1 MSIGKLINDYGR
13 QFSPYSGSLVNHLPM
28 GQLAYFKLTNDLEG
42 TRTYTEEYVK
52 RNNINK
58 VKIEYPK
65 VISIKE
71 CLGNPE
77 MYESCLELIVNEVE
91 KEGIDKLAIH
101 ILNRCELGM
110 SSGLFHTLIRV
121 AYAVEGKALDEELN
135 DELAK
140 ALAYYVTAYKK
151 ADVFQNGVMPENAIN
166 ELGNL
171 INNPHIIRIRKE
183 QNSLG
188 QRLKALYSNDIYM
201 KVGFVIRGS
210 VEEKINTLL
219 DILIPAYKN
228 SDDIVVLHCIT
239 GLHALIVLKDYYD
252 DFNKALDTMTTC
264 IISHLLTLDKL
275 NIINKQDLTGA
286 SWEEIRKR
294 GSQSNNVHTVKLSYS
309 ASELY
314 DRTGKEGLRDIALNR
329 ITRTN

>member
-13 QFSPYSGSLVNHLPM
+13 QFSPYSESLVNHLPM

-135 DELAK
+135 DELAR

>member
-1 MSIGKLINDYGR
+1 MSIGNIINEYGKE
-13 QFSPYSGSLVNHLPM
+13 FSPYSGSLVNHLPM

-52 RNNINK
+52 RANINK
-58 VKIEYPK
+58 VKTEYPK
-65 VISIKE
+65 VTTIKE
-71 CLGNPE
+71 CLGNPQ
-77 MYESCLELIVNEVE
+77 MYESCLDLIVNELE
-91 KEGIDKLAIH
+91 KEDTNKLAIH

-121 AYAVEGKALDEELN
+121 AYGVEGKALDEKLN
-135 DELAK
+135 DELAR

-151 ADVFQNGVMPENAIN
+151 AGVFQNGVKPENAIN
-166 ELGNL
+166 EMENL

-201 KVGFVIRGS
+201 KVGFVIKGKE
-210 VEEKINTLL
+210 EEKINTLL

-228 SDDIVVLHCIT
+228 SHDIVVLHCIT
-239 GLHALIVLKDYYD
+239 GLHALVVLKDYYE

-275 NIINKQDLTGA
+275 NIRNNQDLIGA

-294 GSQSNNVHTVKLSYS
+294 GSQSLDVHTVKLTYS
-309 ASELY
+309 ASDLY
-314 DRTGKEGLRDIALNR
+314 DRYGIEGLRDIALQR